1 MLVVV
6 SVAVTLLVSEGGHGD
21 GKFGSKGGHGDDK
34 IGPKGGHDG
43 TSTSTSSFAD
53 LTAMR
58 GTDDDED
65 ISPSST
71 LRKYLYPGGMAPP

>member
-1 MLVVV
+1 M
-6 SVAVTLLVSEGGHGD
+6 LVSEGGHGD
-21 GKFGSKGGHGDDK
+21 GKFGS
-34 IGPKGGHDG
+34 KGGHDG

-65 ISPSST
+65 ICHLPV
-71 LRKYLYPGGMAPP
+71 L